1 MPRSAPGSS
10 LIAAPARAAR
20 RSRGFTL
27 IEVMMVL
34 ALIAI
39 ATGIVSLSMR
49 DGTATRLEREAA
61 RLAALLETARAEA
74 RAAALPVRWMLTPES
89 GEHAFRFVG
98 LPASRHLPMQ
108 WLNPEVV
115 AQVSSVDGTLSLG
128 PEALIGAQRV
138 RLRIDQHSLEIGTDG
153 LRPFA
158 VLGADGQPAPP

>member
-74 RAAALPVRWMLTPES
+74 RAAALPVRWML
-89 GEHAFRFVG
+89 EH
-98 LPASRHLPMQ
+98 PS
-108 WLNPEVV
+108 
-115 AQVSSVDGTLSLG
+115 T
-128 PEALIGAQRV
+128 GAQRH
-138 RLRIDQHSLEIGTDG
+138 DQPVA
-153 LRPFA
+153 PFA
-158 VLGADGQPAPP
+158 TRRFGPRFVQSGVLDHVPEPAQAEPNAA

>member
-1 MPRSAPGSS
+1 M
-10 LIAAPARAAR
+10 
-20 RSRGFTL
+20 
-27 IEVMMVL
+27 VVL

-39 ATGIVSLSMR
+39 AAGVVSLSLR
-49 DGTATRLEREAA
+49 DGTANRLDREAA

-89 GEHAFRFVG
+89 SEHAFRFVG
-98 LPASRHLPMQ
+98 LPASRKMPMH
-108 WLNPEVV
+108 WLDPEVV

-138 RLRIDQHSLEIGTDG
+138 RLRIDEHSLEIGTDG

-158 VLGADGQPAPP
+158 VLGTDGEPARP